1 MKAPRSLKI
10 SSPSIAV
17 AQPSSP
23 DASHRPSR
31 SPYRFLAPQAEEY
44 DEKDICDGQE
54 LSALKPSR
62 SGAAVP
68 CSSRIRLDSSPA
80 PADAHRRSQPSTPI
94 VINHAYGYPAPS
106 RTLLPA
112 PCTMPTE
119 SQSPSAWCRFMER
132 IRPWIPL
139 GLWVATSLGFLLAI
153 AFWRSEVFQRL
164 DEFSHWLQ
172 DQGYRGHAVLFVLIF
187 ITTIPPFPLYSTFMT
202 LSGYCFGA
210 LSGALI
216 SYFASLSGA
225 IVVFL
230 LSREYLSDYIGSIF
244 ARAPSLKRVVRAIEK
259 RPNIL
264 FLVRLAPYPYNVMNV
279 LLAASPTLT
288 LRTYATCTGL
298 SLFKVIVH
306 TSIGAGIHSFS
317 HQVSATPAEG
327 VSDPEDQ
334 SSVMSK
340 VWTGLGVALC
350 VGVFIY
356 NTIVARRA
364 VDGELADS
372 EEPASEET
380 VAFLHADD
388 SVDDLDNQEMTET
401 TIHGGTTPS
410 QPRMAAL
417 EMDGPDTTDIVAS
430 PLPRA

>member
-1 MKAPRSLKI
+1 M
-10 SSPSIAV
+10 
-17 AQPSSP
+17 
-23 DASHRPSR
+23 
-31 SPYRFLAPQAEEY
+31 E
-44 DEKDICDGQE
+44 
-54 LSALKPSR
+54 
-62 SGAAVP
+62 
-68 CSSRIRLDSSPA
+68 
-80 PADAHRRSQPSTPI
+80 AHR
-94 VINHAYGYPAPS
+94 
-106 RTLLPA
+106 
-112 PCTMPTE
+112 
-119 SQSPSAWCRFMER
+119 PSAWCRFMDR

-172 DQGYRGHAVLFVLIF
+172 AQGYRGHAVLFVLIF

-225 IVVFL
+225 VVVFL
-230 LSREYLSDYIGSIF
+230 LSRAYLSEYIGTIF

-317 HQVSATPAEG
+317 HQASAAPAEG
-327 VSDPEDQ
+327 VSDPEEQ

-356 NTIVARRA
+356 ITIVARRA

-372 EEPASEET
+372 DESSPEET

-388 SVDDLDNQEMTET
+388 SLDELNDAEMRET
-401 TIHGGTTPS
+401 TINGGSAPS
-410 QPRMAAL
+410 QTVPRRAPL
-417 EMDGPDTTDIVAS
+417 ELDGLDTTDIVAS
-430 PLPRA
+430 PLPKA